1 MRDDRLPKRILS
13 AEVPGVRGR
22 GRPRRRF
29 IDSVRSDLEVRGL
42 RLDERVISLAQDR
55 VSWRGWFIIK

>member
-22 GRPRRRF
+22 GRPKRRF
-29 IDSVRSDLEVRGL
+29 IDSVRSNLGVRGP
-42 RLDERVISLAQDR
+42 RLDEQVITLAQDR
-55 VSWRGWFIIK
+55 VAWRRMIHH

>member
-1 MRDDRLPKRILS
+1 MQRLRYDRLLKRILS

-22 GRPRRRF
+22 DRVRRRF

-42 RLDERVISLAQDR
+42 RLYGQACAEAAV
-55 VSWRGWFIIK
+55 

>member
-22 GRPRRRF
+22 SRRRRRF

-42 RLDERVISLAQDR
+42 R
-55 VSWRGWFIIK
+55 

>member
-22 GRPRRRF
+22 GRPRRRLA
-29 IDSVRSDLEVRGL
+29 DSVRSDLGVRGL
-42 RLDERVISLAQDR
+42 RLDEQVIALAQDR
-55 VSWRGWFIIK
+55 VAWRGMVHH

>member
-1 MRDDRLPKRILS
+1 MHDDRLPKRILS

-29 IDSVRSDLEVRGL
+29 IDSVRSDLEVRRL
-42 RLDERVISLAQDR
+42 SLDEWVISLVQDR
-55 VSWRGWFIIK
+55 VAWRECLIIK